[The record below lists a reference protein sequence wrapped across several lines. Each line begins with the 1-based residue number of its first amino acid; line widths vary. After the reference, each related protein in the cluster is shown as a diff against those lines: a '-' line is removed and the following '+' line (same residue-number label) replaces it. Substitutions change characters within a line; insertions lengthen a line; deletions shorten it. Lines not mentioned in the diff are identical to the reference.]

1 MTSLCRSFL
10 LLAAGLAWV
19 ANGSLLGEQKPEAPK
34 LDLAFD
40 LHLDIGKPMD
50 VGNIGTAGLR
60 RVAPVMGGSL
70 QGPGMSGKILPGA
83 DYQIIHPDLLTE
95 IDAHYVVQL
104 ESGELLYI
112 TNRGVRHGPT
122 EVLQKLAAGE
132 KVDQSQIYFR
142 TVVTVE
148 TAVPALQWMNRTIFV
163 AKGERLPNQA
173 VIHVFRVN

>member
-1 MTSLCRSFL
+1 MKTTVR
-10 LLAAGLAWV
+10 
-19 ANGSLLGEQKPEAPK
+19 SLLILSAGILGASVSSVYAEQKPEPPR

-40 LHLDIGKPMD
+40 LHLELGKPMD
-50 VGNIGTAGLR
+50 IGKIGPAGMR
-60 RVAPVMGGSL
+60 RVAPVLGGSL
-70 QGPGMSGKILPGA
+70 QGPSLSGKILPGV
-83 DYQIIHPDLLTE
+83 DFQIIHPDLLTE

-104 ESGELLYI
+104 ESGDLLYV

-132 KVDQSQIYFR
+132 KVDQSLIYFR

-148 TAVPALQWMNRTIFV
+148 TAVPALQWMNRTIFI
-163 AKGERLPNQA
+163 ARGERLPNEA

>member
-1 MTSLCRSFL
+1 MTNLSRSFL
-10 LLAAGLAWV
+10 ALAGMVWAFT
-19 ANGSLLGEQKPEAPK
+19 GSLLAEQKPEAPK

-40 LHLDIGKPMD
+40 LYLDIGKPMD
-50 VGNIGTAGLR
+50 VGKISTAGMR
-60 RVAPVMGGSL
+60 RVAPVLGGSL
-70 QGPGMSGKILPGA
+70 QGSGLSGKILPGA

-142 TVVTVE
+142 TVVTIE

-163 AKGERLPNQA
+163 GKGERLPNQA